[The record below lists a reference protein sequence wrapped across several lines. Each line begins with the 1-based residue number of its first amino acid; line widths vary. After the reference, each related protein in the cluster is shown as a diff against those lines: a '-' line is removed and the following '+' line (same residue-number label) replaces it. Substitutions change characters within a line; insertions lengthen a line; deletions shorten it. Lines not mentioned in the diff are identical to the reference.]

1 MENSGYL
8 LAAFILIWLVV
19 FMYIFILIN
28 RQKKLRQ
35 EIDSLK
41 KAHKENEASK

>member
-28 RQKKLRQ
+28 RQKKLQQ

-41 KAHKENEASK
+41 KAHKENEANK